1 MKASQRPSGDQA
13 GATAPAGAATVC
25 SVADSLAADPSRT
38 YSRPDDTNASL
49 PWPANAAAPID
60 GSRPG
65 RCAGPPARPPTAL
78 PGHFSGDGTACAVRG
93 GGELQAASAS
103 PAITAMAASDLP
115 IPLRRVMW
123 VDLRC
128 GEADAQ

>member
-1 MKASQRPSGDQA
+1 MKASKRPSGDHA

-65 RCAGPPARPPTAL
+65 RCAGPPARPPAAL
-78 PGHFSGDGTACAVRG
+78 PGHFAGDDTAWGGPG
-93 GGELQAASAS
+93 GGGQDGARPRPPGPP
-103 PAITAMAASDLP
+103 PATHVRD
-115 IPLRRVMW
+115 
-123 VDLRC
+123 
-128 GEADAQ
+128 